1 MRARGGVKVLLR
13 PSQAPVWPWF
23 VGVRGEPVPSTD
35 YRDRVHSVTVV
46 RSCTP
51 TIGSRV
57 PEASTRQPRRLR
69 GRYRL
74 AAQAGVL
81 ALVVAGTTGFAAL
94 HKQVVVEVDGT
105 ARTVTVFGRTVGDVL
120 AAQQVEV
127 GAKDVVIPSVD
138 QPVDGGSTIV
148 VAHSRELQLE
158 VDGQERTLWTTAR
171 TVGDVVDEL
180 GLRSSRASASRSESV
195 GRDVLRLSTPKD
207 VRVAIDGT
215 TRDVHTTASTVRE
228 VLAESGVVL
237 GAHDLVSVPLDA
249 AAVDG
254 LVIMVTRVTTQV
266 GSATVTVPFQTVT
279 KDDPSILKGNEVV
292 ASAGSEGRQVETYE
306 AYLVDGVEIGRTVLT
321 RSVLAQPVDRVVK
334 VGTQEL
340 PQVAAVAP
348 GTARAIGLE
357 MVLARGWDQQQYA
370 CLDSLWTRESN
381 WRVDA
386 HNTSTGAYGIPQA
399 LPGSKMATVGA
410 DWQTNPAT
418 QITWGLGYIA
428 VRYGTPCGAWAHFTS
443 RGWY

>member
-1 MRARGGVKVLLR
+1 MIALGGVKVLLR
-13 PSQAPVWPWF
+13 AVEVPVSPRF
-23 VGVRGEPVPSTD
+23 AGAQDEPAASTD
-35 YRDRVHSVTVV
+35 YRGRVHSVTVV
-46 RSCTP
+46 RSCTL
-51 TIGSRV
+51 TIGPRV
-57 PEASTRQPRRLR
+57 PEASTRQPRRLP

-94 HKQVVVEVDGT
+94 HKQVVVEVDGK

-120 AAQQVEV
+120 AAQQIEV
-127 GAKDVVIPSVD
+127 GANDVVIPSVD
-138 QPVDGGSTIV
+138 QPVDGGATIV
-148 VAHSRELQLE
+148 VAHTRELQLE

-180 GLRSSRASASRSESV
+180 GLRSSRASASRSETV
-195 GRDVLRLSTPKD
+195 GRGVLRLSTPKD

-215 TRDVHTTASTVRE
+215 MQEVHTTASTVRE
-228 VLAESGVVL
+228 VLGEAGVVL
-237 GAHDLVSVPLDA
+237 GEHDQVSVPLDA

-254 LVIMVTRVTTQV
+254 LVVMVTRVTTRV
-266 GSATVTVPFQTVT
+266 GSATVTVPYQTV
-279 KDDPSILKGNEVV
+279 KKNDSSILKGTEVV
-292 ASAGSEGRQVETYE
+292 ASAGSDGREVETYE

-321 RSVLAQPVDRVVK
+321 RSVLAQPVDRVIK
-334 VGTQEL
+334 VGTQQL

-348 GTARAIGLE
+348 GTARAIGLD

-381 WRVDA
+381 WRVNA
-386 HNTSTGAYGIPQA
+386 QNKSTGAYGIPQA
-399 LPGSKMATVGA
+399 LPGSKMASAGS

-418 QITWGLGYIA
+418 QIAWGLGYIA
-428 VRYGTPCGAWAHFTS
+428 NRYGTPCGAWAHFTS
-443 RGWY
+443 SGWY

>member
-1 MRARGGVKVLLR
+1 VPGSPRFAPARVLPR
-13 PSQAPVWPWF
+13 PP
-23 VGVRGEPVPSTD
+23 TD

-51 TIGSRV
+51 TNGPRV
-57 PEASTRQPRRLR
+57 PEASATRRPRRLP

-74 AAQAGVL
+74 AAQAAVL
-81 ALVVAGTTGFAAL
+81 TLVVAGTTGFVAL

-105 ARTVTVFGRTVGDVL
+105 AQTVTVFGRTVGDVL
-120 AAQQVEV
+120 AAQRIEV
-127 GAKDVVIPSVD
+127 GAKDVVVPAVD
-138 QPVDGGSTIV
+138 QVVDGGATIV

-180 GLRSSRASASRSESV
+180 GLRSSRASASRSATV
-195 GRDVLRLSTPKD
+195 GRGVLRLSTPKD
-207 VRVAIDGT
+207 VRVAIDGAT
-215 TRDVHTTASTVRE
+215 HDVHTTASTVRE
-228 VLAESGVVL
+228 VLAEAGVVL
-237 GAHDLVSVPLDA
+237 GDHDLVSVPLDA

-254 LVIMVTRVTTQV
+254 LVVMVTRVTTQV
-266 GSATVTVPFQTVT
+266 GSQTVTVPYKTVK
-279 KDDPSILKGNEVV
+279 KDDSSILRGTEVV
-292 ASAGSEGRQVETYE
+292 ASAGQEGREVETYE

-321 RSVLAQPVDRVVK
+321 HSVLASPVDRVIK
-334 VGTQEL
+334 VGTQQL

-348 GTARAIGLE
+348 GTARAIGLD

-381 WRVDA
+381 WRVNA
-386 HNTSTGAYGIPQA
+386 ANKSTGAYGIPQA
-399 LPGSKMATVGA
+399 LPGSKMASAGS

-418 QITWGLGYIA
+418 QIAWGLGYIA
-428 VRYGTPCGAWAHFTS
+428 NRYGDPCGAWSHFTS
-443 RGWY
+443 HGWY